1 MENKYYSSWI
11 LTLGY
16 ADVLYTVVENYIIVD
31 EALYRVYDDGTLEKT
46 RKEEAGILLPD
57 EGDVL
62 LTVEAYDG
70 CYEPDFGMTT
80 HTWKHTYLC
89 YDGGIQYGY
98 YTVRYEG
105 GILERE
111 PGEYNPGQMDVR
123 FSDLEAVYAG
133 NRRVSG

>member
-1 MENKYYSSWI
+1 MTYRNAQTVKDKIDAQWKQSDITALEYTYYI
-11 LTLGY
+11 RQNGIMHIQC
-16 ADVLYTVVENYIIVD
+16 DVQD
-31 EALYRVYDDGTLEKT
+31 ESG
-46 RKEEAGILLPD
+46 
-57 EGDVL
+57 
-62 LTVEAYDG
+62 
-70 CYEPDFGMTT
+70 GM
-80 HTWKHTYLC
+80 
-89 YDGGIQYGY
+89 QYGY